1 MRAIIILIICMH
13 TLVIPNINEE
23 KLSYHLQPK
32 YIVIKIVHS
41 EVKNRMAVLKIENLH
56 VEVDGKEILKGVTT
70 QIKEGETVALLGPNG
85 HGKSTL
91 LNVIMG
97 HPRYKITSGSILLD
111 DVDIT
116 NYSTDERARAGL
128 FLALQNPPEVPGV
141 INSDFL
147 RAAVNSKRDE
157 HLSTYKFYK
166 LLDSAVKEVKMPF
179 DLATR
184 SLNEGFSGGEKKRN
198 EILQMIL
205 LEPKIAML
213 DEIDSGLDVD
223 AIQIVADVIKKEEE
237 KGRGFLVI
245 SHYARLFDLIQ
256 PTRAIVMINGRIA
269 VDGGI
274 DLIKRIDQSGYE
286 FIKTEL
292 GIEIEK
298 EDMNMNSVSIGS
310 CAVREVTKK

>member
-1 MRAIIILIICMH
+1 MG
-13 TLVIPNINEE
+13 NEE
-23 KLSYHLQPK
+23 
-32 YIVIKIVHS
+32 IA
-41 EVKNRMAVLKIENLH
+41 MATLKIKNLH
-56 VEVDGKEILKGVTT
+56 VEVEGKEILKGITT
-70 QIKEGETVALLGPNG
+70 QFSEGETVALLGPNG

-97 HPRYKITSGSILLD
+97 HPRYKITQGSIHLD
-111 DVDIT
+111 DVDLT
-116 NYSTDERARAGL
+116 NLTTDERAKAGL

-147 RAAVNSKRDE
+147 RAALNAKSVE

-166 LLDSAVKEVKMPF
+166 ELDKATKEVKMPF

-198 EILQMIL
+198 EILQML
-205 LEPKIAML
+205 MLDPKIAML

-223 AIQIVADVIKKEEE
+223 AIQIVAEVIRNQEA

-256 PTRAIVMINGRIA
+256 PTRAIVIIHGRIA
-269 VDGGI
+269 LDGGV
-274 DLIKRIDQSGYE
+274 DLIKRIDKEGYE
-286 FIKTEL
+286 FIRTEY
-292 GIEIEK
+292 GINVEK
-298 EDMNMNSVSIGS
+298 EEPKMNNVSIGS
-310 CAVREVTKK
+310 CAVRESIKNK

>member
-1 MRAIIILIICMH
+1 MS
-13 TLVIPNINEE
+13 TLVI
-23 KLSYHLQPK
+23 K
-32 YIVIKIVHS
+32 
-41 EVKNRMAVLKIENLH
+41 NLH
-56 VEVDGKEILKGVTT
+56 AEVEGKEILKGIDLVVN
-70 QIKEGETVALLGPNG
+70 EGETVAVLGPNG

-97 HPRYKITSGSILLD
+97 HPRYKVTEGTIFFDDKDLLKM
-111 DVDIT
+111 
-116 NYSTDERARAGL
+116 STDERAKAGL
-128 FLALQNPPEVPGV
+128 FLGMQNPSEIPGV

-147 RAAVNSKRDE
+147 RSAVNAKSEKPI
-157 HLSTYKFYK
+157 STYQFYK
-166 LLDSAVKEVKMPF
+166 VLDNATKELKMPF

-198 EILQMIL
+198 EILQLML

-223 AIQIVADVIKKEEE
+223 AIQIVADVIKQEQQ

-256 PTRAIVMINGRIA
+256 PTRAVVIVNGKVVI
-269 VDGGI
+269 DG
-274 DLIKRIDQSGYE
+274 DPKYIKRIDQTGYE

-292 GIEIEK
+292 GISIEK
-298 EDMNMNSVSIGS
+298 DDSNMNTVSIGT
-310 CAVREVTKK
+310 CAVKETIK

>member
-1 MRAIIILIICMH
+1 MS
-13 TLVIPNINEE
+13 TLT
-23 KLSYHLQPK
+23 
-32 YIVIKIVHS
+32 IK
-41 EVKNRMAVLKIENLH
+41 NLH
-56 VEVDGKEILKGVTT
+56 AEVEGKEILKGIDLT
-70 QIKEGETVALLGPNG
+70 ISEGETVALLGPNG

-97 HPRYKITSGSILLD
+97 HPKYIVTGGTIFFDDKNLLEM
-111 DVDIT
+111 T
-116 NYSTDERARAGL
+116 TDERAKAGL
-128 FLALQNPPEVPGV
+128 FLGMQNPSEIPGV

-147 RAAVNSKRDE
+147 RAAVNARNEKPI
-157 HLSTYKFYK
+157 STYQFYK
-166 LLDSAVKEVKMPF
+166 LLDGATKELKMPF

-198 EILQMIL
+198 EILQLIML
-205 LEPKIAML
+205 QPKIAML

-223 AIQIVADVIKKEEE
+223 AIQIVADVIKNEKA

-269 VDGGI
+269 VDGGV
-274 DLIKRIDQSGYE
+274 DLIKRIDTTGYE

-298 EDMNMNSVSIGS
+298 EDANMNTVSIGS
-310 CAVREVTKK
+310 CAVRETIKK